1 MTPDQK
7 KLAMFVCAI
16 LVGVGA
22 YVLTSKIVFDGAAT
36 PKELLTFAGVLV
48 SAAAGVWAGAAFWKQ
63 NKP

>member
-1 MTPDQK
+1 
-7 KLAMFVCAI
+7 MFVCAI